1 MSLLEPIKGR
11 CVTRGISPTSAVI
24 KLVAEYD
31 PRKSNS

>member
-1 MSLLEPIKGR
+1 MFLLVPIKGG
-11 CVTRGISPTSAVI
+11 CVTRGISATSAVI